1 MPDSEWILVGPPESL
16 APGARK
22 LVLLQ
27 DGQSAIVF
35 NLAGQFFAMENS
47 CPHAG
52 ASMAGG
58 SCVEHVI
65 SCPAHGLRFDIR
77 NGQCTASPGL
87 RIRTYEVVVE
97 DKQLWLRPSECLKAG
112 RVLLPRRRPAEV
124 VAAC

>member
-1 MPDSEWILVGPPESL
+1 MPDSEWIPVGPPESL

-35 NLAGQFFAMENS
+35 NLGGQFFAMENS

-58 SCVEHVI
+58 SCVEHLI

-97 DKQLWLRPSECLKAG
+97 DRQLWLRPSELVRRAAG
-112 RVLLPRRRPAEV
+112 PRT
-124 VAAC
+124 